1 MNSLT
6 DTFILNN
13 GVSIPCIG
21 YGTWQTP
28 EGKIAFDSVKCAIQ
42 VGYRHIDTAAVYGN
56 EKSVGE
62 AITAS
67 NIDRKELFITT
78 KLWNTERGYE
88 TTLKAFEKS
97 RKTLGLDYIDLY
109 LIHWPSN
116 KADGAKVNFETWQ
129 ALEKLYNDGLV
140 KAIGLSNFLEH
151 HTRFLIDSAKIVPM
165 VNQIEFHP
173 GQMQKEAVAFSKS
186 NGILVQAW
194 GPLGQ
199 GRMLDNATLK
209 NIASKYNVS
218 VAQLCIRWCLQNET
232 LPLPKSITPSRIAEN
247 TDVFGFAISDNDMQ
261 IINKIP
267 YFGGSGLNPDTV
279 KF

>member
-6 DTFILNN
+6 DTFVLNN

-28 EGKIAFDSVKCAIQ
+28 EGEIAFDSVKCAIEA
-42 VGYRHIDTAAVYGN
+42 GYRHIDTAAVYGN
-56 EKSVGE
+56 ENSVGA
-62 AITAS
+62 AIAS
-67 NIDRKELFITT
+67 SGINREELFITT

-88 TTLKAFEKS
+88 KTLKAFEKS
-97 RKTLGLDYIDLY
+97 RKTLGLDYLDLY

-116 KADGAKVNFETWQ
+116 KDDGAKVNSETWR
-129 ALEKLYNDGLV
+129 AFEKLYDDGLV
-140 KAIGLSNFLEH
+140 KAIGISNFLTH
-151 HTRFLIDSAKIVPM
+151 HMRPLIDGAKIVPM

-173 GQMQKEAVAFSKS
+173 GQMQNEAVVFSKS
-186 NGILVQAW
+186 NGMLVQAW

-209 NIASKYNVS
+209 SIASKYNVS

-232 LPLPKSITPSRIAEN
+232 LPLPKSITPARITEN
-247 TDVFGFAISDNDMQ
+247 TDVFGFTIFNDDMQTINDM
-261 IINKIP
+261 P
-267 YFGGSGLNPDTV
+267 YFGGSELNPDTV